1 MHACCVDAL
10 VALALL
16 LLVVLAPQAIM
27 HACCVDARAALA
39 ALALLRLLVLAL
51 LLLSLLLLS
60 LLLRRLQCLG
70 LSRLSRFPFHD
81 SQVYFFE
88 PKSIVFIVFFC
99 TFGNQLL
106 LQLGSWLGWAPG
118 GLPGVIL
125 EQFWL
130 VV

>member
-1 MHACCVDAL
+1 
-10 VALALL
+10 
-16 LLVVLAPQAIM
+16 M

-81 SQVYFFE
+81 SQVFPVLTLLE
-88 PKSIVFIVFFC
+88 AKS
-99 TFGNQLL
+99 
-106 LQLGSWLGWAPG
+106 
-118 GLPGVIL
+118 
-125 EQFWL
+125 L
-130 VV
+130 VLSRF